1 MIKHKK
7 KELGLTALILIGMA
21 VSIVT
26 VFAVSFA
33 LAVISSMTNNP
44 TALTGAFSLLAL
56 ILAGLISG
64 FFISRFNGNGGAIV
78 GILSSVIAAA
88 IMLSVGLVWKKG
100 AISYGVL
107 INMLAYVGVSV
118 IASVLGKRKP
128 KKTHKRYY

>member
-88 IMLSVGLVWKKG
+88 VMLSVGLVWKKG